1 MRLFLREGRFHFV
14 CNERKTQKVT
24 TAKAQIMD
32 AAAMNRAL
40 ARISHEMI
48 EQIEP
53 LSNAVLVGIRRRG
66 IPLAGRLADLIE
78 RYEAV
83 RLPVGEVDIS
93 LYRDDLTRIAD
104 TPRLDGTS
112 ISVDITGKT
121 VILVD
126 DVLYTGRTAR
136 AAMEAVMDLG
146 RPAAV
151 RLAVLVDR
159 GHRELPI
166 RPDFVGKNIPTSRLE
181 RVGVKVQELDG
192 EDNVALYELG

>member
-1 MRLFLREGRFHFV
+1 
-14 CNERKTQKVT
+14 
-24 TAKAQIMD
+24 MD

-53 LSNAVLVGIRRRG
+53 LGDAVLVGIRRRG

-112 ISVDITGKT
+112 IPVDITGKT

-136 AAMEAVMDLG
+136 AAMEAIIDLG

>member
-1 MRLFLREGRFHFV
+1 
-14 CNERKTQKVT
+14 
-24 TAKAQIMD
+24 MD

-53 LSNAVLVGIRRRG
+53 LGDAVLVGIRRRG
-66 IPLAGRLADLIE
+66 IPLARRLADLIE

-112 ISVDITGKT
+112 IPVDITGKT